1 MKGDFF
7 MAKILIYNQNTNRM
21 ETFFR
26 GENEAMP
33 YNTYGTL
40 KVKEFR
46 GSSKSNILWTDLR
59 TMQAWN
65 SQRYLYGGPIP
76 VGFAFK
82 RPYEG
87 GHGSQSQHYAGT
99 AFDVGQGWTNAQRS
113 VLRRSAQNSGIWSYV
128 EPLSLSP
135 TWVHF
140 DKRFG
145 TPACSSGGYP
155 LIRQGSRGN
164 YVCIAQDDLNTLG
177 YRTGGLDGVYG
188 AQTVDAVKRY
198 QASRGLA
205 ADGIVGC
212 NTWRSL
218 QENVVGAG
226 KTSTTIN

>member
-1 MKGDFF
+1 
-7 MAKILIYNQNTNRM
+7 MAKILIYNQDTNRM
-21 ETFFR
+21 ETFYR

-33 YNTYGTL
+33 YNANRTL

-46 GSSKSNILWTDLR
+46 GSSKSNILWTDKR

-65 SQRYLYGGPIP
+65 SQRYIYGRPIP

-82 RPYEG
+82 RPWEG
-87 GHGSQSQHYAGT
+87 GHGNQSQHYAGT
-99 AFDVGQGWTNAQRS
+99 AFDVGQGWTNAQRNA
-113 VLRRSAQNSGIWSYV
+113 LRNSAINSKIWSYV
-128 EPLSLSP
+128 EPASLSP

-177 YRTGGLDGVYG
+177 YKTGGLDGVFG
-188 AQTVDAVKRY
+188 TQTTNAVKRY
-198 QASRGLA
+198 QTSRGLTS
-205 ADGIVGC
+205 DGIIGC

-218 QENVVGAG
+218 QENVVGTG

>member
-1 MKGDFF
+1 
-7 MAKILIYNQNTNRM
+7 MAKILVYNNDTNRM
-21 ETFFR
+21 ETFYR

-33 YNTYGTL
+33 YNTNGTL

-46 GSSKSNILWTDLR
+46 GSSKSNILWTDKR

-65 SQRYLYGGPIP
+65 SQRYIYGSPIP

-82 RPYEG
+82 RPWEG
-87 GHGSQSQHYAGT
+87 GHGNQSQHYAGT
-99 AFDVGQGWTNAQRS
+99 AFDVGQGWTNAQRNA
-113 VLRRSAQNSGIWSYV
+113 LRNSAINSKIWSYV
-128 EPLSLSP
+128 EPASLSP

-177 YRTGGLDGVYG
+177 YKTGGLDGVFG
-188 AQTVDAVKRY
+188 TQTTNAVKRY
-198 QASRGLA
+198 QTSRGLA
-205 ADGIVGC
+205 SDGIIGC
-212 NTWRSL
+212 DTWRSL
-218 QENVVGAG
+218 QENVVGTG

>member
-1 MKGDFF
+1 
-7 MAKILIYNQNTNRM
+7 MAKILVYNQDTNRM

-26 GENEAMP
+26 GESEAMP
-33 YNTYGTL
+33 YNTNNTL
-40 KVKEFR
+40 RVREFR
-46 GSSKSNILWTDLR
+46 GSSNSNILWTDKR

-65 SQRYLYGGPIP
+65 SQRYIYAAPIS

-87 GHGSQSQHYAGT
+87 GHGNQSQHYAGT
-99 AFDVGQGWTNAQRS
+99 AFDVGQRLTNAQRT
-113 VLRRSAQNSGIWSYV
+113 VLRNSARNSVVWTYV
-128 EPLSLSP
+128 EPASLSP

-140 DKRFG
+140 DRRFG

-155 LIRQGSRGN
+155 LIRRGSRGN

-177 YRTGGLDGVYG
+177 YKTGGLDGVFG
-188 AQTVDAVKRY
+188 AQTESAVRRY
-198 QASRGLA
+198 QTSRGLTS
-205 ADGIVGC
+205 DGIIGC

-218 QENVVGAG
+218 QENVVGTG

>member
-1 MKGDFF
+1 
-7 MAKILIYNQNTNRM
+7 MAKILVYNQDTNRM

-26 GENEAMP
+26 GESEAMP
-33 YNTYGTL
+33 YNTNNTL
-40 KVKEFR
+40 RVREFR
-46 GSSKSNILWTDLR
+46 GSSKSNILWTDKR

-65 SQRYLYGGPIP
+65 SQRYIYGAPIY

-99 AFDVGQGWTNAQRS
+99 SFDVGQNLTNSQRNI
-113 VLRRSAQNSGIWSYV
+113 LRNSARNSGVWTYV
-128 EPLSLSP
+128 EPVSLSP

-140 DKRFG
+140 DRRFG
-145 TPACSSGGYP
+145 IPACSSGGYP
-155 LIRQGSRGN
+155 LIRQGSKGN

-177 YRTGGLDGVYG
+177 YRTGGLDGVFG
-188 AQTVDAVKRY
+188 RQTVNAVKQY
-198 QASRGLA
+198 QSSRGLL

-218 QENVVGAG
+218 QENVVGTG

>member
-1 MKGDFF
+1 
-7 MAKILIYNQNTNRM
+7 MAKILIYNQDTNRM
-21 ETFFR
+21 ETFYR

-33 YNTYGTL
+33 YNANRTL

-46 GSSKSNILWTDLR
+46 GSSKSNILWTDKR

-65 SQRYLYGGPIP
+65 SQRYIYGRPIP

-82 RPYEG
+82 RPWEG
-87 GHGSQSQHYAGT
+87 GHGNQSQHYAGT
-99 AFDVGQGWTNAQRS
+99 AFDVGQGWTNAQRNA
-113 VLRRSAQNSGIWSYV
+113 LRNSAINSKIWSYV
-128 EPLSLSP
+128 EPISLSP

-155 LIRQGSRGN
+155 LIRQGNRGN

-177 YRTGGLDGVYG
+177 YKTGGLDGVFG
-188 AQTVDAVKRY
+188 EQTTNAVKRY
-198 QASRGLA
+198 QKSRGLTS
-205 ADGIVGC
+205 DGIIGC

-218 QENVVGAG
+218 QENVVGTG